1 MIKNWIIKA
10 IGLLDHS
17 LNPIPQ
23 ELNELDWKEDL
34 SPDNVKISKHLSAFA
49 NQPGGGFIVFGIEN
63 NTAKLLGITQQQAEF
78 IVQKLSSL
86 CRDAVNPVIVIDHAI
101 ENYYDV
107 PLLFIHIKESS
118 VKPVHLK
125 SGTMIAD
132 AFIRS
137 GGTTRQASRHEIGGL
152 MLNSKT
158 PQFEE
163 LHASKLK
170 NVPEVLDILDYR
182 TIYKLLGKPL
192 PQTLTEIL
200 HWMKDEKMIDEVDGA
215 GYYITNFGALSAA
228 HNLKDFDS
236 LSRKSIRLIKYKG
249 INKLE
254 TDKEYPGSKGYATGF
269 EELIIFL
276 GALLPGSEIIKNA
289 LRTETTVYP
298 EIALREL
305 IANALI
311 HQDFSIRGSG
321 PMIEIFEDRIE
332 ISNPGKLLPSK
343 KIERL
348 IRTTPESRNEILA
361 AAFRRYNI
369 CEERGSGFEKAV
381 VAIELYGLPP
391 LKFEELEN
399 SFRVTMYSPKAFAEL
414 TPAERIEACYQ
425 HSIIKYFSSGGM
437 TNTSLRERFKMHEK
451 QRPQVSL
458 VIKEALAQ
466 GKIKPKDPNNASTKF
481 AEYIPIWG

>member
-1 MIKNWIIKA
+1 MIKNWIHKA
-10 IGLLDHS
+10 LDFLDHS

-23 ELNELDWKEDL
+23 ELNELDWKEEI
-34 SPDNVKISKHLSAFA
+34 SPDKVKLSRHLSAFA
-49 NQPGGGFIVFGIEN
+49 NQPGGGFMVFGIEDKPN
-63 NTAKLLGITQQQAEF
+63 RLVGVNQQTAEN
-78 IVQKLSSL
+78 IVQRLGNL
-86 CRDAVNPVIVIDHAI
+86 CRDSLNPVVTIDHAI
-101 ENYYDV
+101 ENYQDV
-107 PLLFIHIKESS
+107 PLLFVHIRESA

-125 SGTMIAD
+125 TGTMED
-132 AFIRS
+132 AYIRS
-137 GGTTRQASRHEIGGL
+137 GGSTRKASRQEIGGL

-170 NVPEVLDILDYR
+170 PAPEILDILDYR
-182 TIYKLLGKPL
+182 TIYKLLGKPVSQSNDEVL
-192 PQTLTEIL
+192 Q
-200 HWMKDEKMIDEVDGA
+200 WMKDEKMIDEVDGA
-215 GYYITNFGALSAA
+215 GYYITNFGALAA
-228 HNLKDFDS
+228 AQNLNDFDG

-254 TDKEYPGSKGYATGF
+254 AEKEFPGSKGYAIGF
-269 EELIIFL
+269 EGLIAFIK
-276 GALLPGSEIIKNA
+276 AMLPSSEIIKNA
-289 LRTETTVYP
+289 LREETTVYP
-298 EIALREL
+298 EIAIREL
-305 IANALI
+305 VANALI

-321 PMIEIFEDRIE
+321 PMIEIFADRIE

-343 KIERL
+343 KIDRL

-381 VAIELYGLPP
+381 AAIELYGLPP

-399 SFRVTMYSPKAFAEL
+399 SFRVTLYCPKTFAEL
-414 TPAERIEACYQ
+414 TPMERIEACYQ
-425 HSIIKYFSSGGM
+425 HSIIKYYSSGGM

-466 GKIKPKDPNNASTKF
+466 GKIKPKDPNNISTKF
-481 AEYIPIWG
+481 AEYIPVWG